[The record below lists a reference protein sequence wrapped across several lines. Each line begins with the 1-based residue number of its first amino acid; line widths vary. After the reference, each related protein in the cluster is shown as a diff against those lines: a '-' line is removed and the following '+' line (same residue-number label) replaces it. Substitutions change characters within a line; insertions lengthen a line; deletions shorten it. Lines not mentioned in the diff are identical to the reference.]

1 MPLLLLLLI
10 ENKSGSYWRTHLENS
25 LQLLFSVA
33 VVAHFLFHLFLSYD
47 YFNGVSY
54 NFYFFFYSSLS
65 LMFHQLLGST
75 KRERKK
81 LIQIIGESRG
91 VTGCGLV

>member
-33 VVAHFLFHLFLSYD
+33 VVAHFLFHLFSSYD
-47 YFNGVSY
+47 HFNGVSY
-54 NFYFFFYSSLS
+54 IIFLFFSIIGVSSIT
-65 LMFHQLLGST
+65 GIY
-75 KRERKK
+75 KERERKK